1 MKMLI
6 IEDDINVA
14 TYVKDN
20 LVANSHSVD
29 TSSNGTDGSYLA
41 RTNAYDLI
49 IIDYSLPDK
58 NGLDVCSE
66 IRNTGSNS
74 AILFLSMNQSVQNKI
89 QCLEAGADDYMTKP
103 FSIEELSARIR
114 AISRR
119 PKKLE
124 ETTLYYEDLILD
136 TKKQVVRRTD
146 MPIYLTRTEYSIL
159 EFLMKNKYNIS
170 TKGMIIE
177 YVWDSETNPF
187 SNSLEAHI
195 ANLRKKIGKIY
206 GQEII
211 RNIAGRGYIIGQ

>member
-1 MKMLI
+1 MLI

>member
-20 LVANSHSVD
+20 LTAKAHSVD
-29 TSSNGTDGSYLA
+29 TIPNGIEGSYMA
-41 RTNAYDLI
+41 RVNAYDLI

-66 IRNTGSNS
+66 IRNSGSNS
-74 AILFLSMNQSVQNKI
+74 AILFLSMNQNVQNKI

-103 FSIEELSARIR
+103 FSIEELNARIR
-114 AISRR
+114 ALSRR
-119 PKKLE
+119 PRNIE
-124 ETTLYYEDLILD
+124 SNIIYYEDLILD
-136 TKKQVVRRTD
+136 TKTQIVKRND
-146 MPIYLTRTEYSIL
+146 LIIYLTRTEYSIL
-159 EFLMKNKYNIS
+159 EFLLKNKYNIS

-195 ANLRKKIGKIY
+195 ANLRKKIGKID

-211 RNIAGRGYIIGQ
+211 KNIAGRGYVIGQ